1 MSSPVENFERYLS
14 KIIPS
19 FTPFDFRDKK
29 LNLQT
34 HVVYFLNRTQRIFK
48 WSNLPDTIPQR
59 MLESYLQ
66 INGNT
71 CFYKYNDSLFVFVGG
86 RGGEPDMY
94 YRPTIYTISNPAL
107 NLSVNAKI
115 DTDCIVMP
123 NDSYYYGLIPLI
135 TQYVTLMCENE
146 LSMFMNIV
154 QSRMTSLISADND
167 KTYESAKAYID
178 DIVKGKLGVI
188 ADSQFF
194 DGIKT
199 QPYQNNSVHTLTDLI
214 ESQQYLKASLFNE
227 LGLQANYNMKRESI
241 NSNEAQLNEQSL
253 LPLIDDMLFCRQSY
267 AQKVNDMFGTNISVT
282 FDSAWTDTQEKAGDN
297 IETDT
302 SD

>member
-1 MSSPVENFERYLS
+1 MSNNPVENFERYLS

-19 FTPFDFRDKK
+19 FEPFDYRDKK

-34 HVVYFLNRTQRIFK
+34 HLAYFLNRTQRIFK

-71 CFYKYNDSLFVFVGG
+71 CFYKYNDGMYVFVGG
-86 RGGEPDMY
+86 RGGEPDVY

-115 DTDCIVMP
+115 DIDCVVMP

-154 QSRMTSLISADND
+154 QSRMTSLISADDD

-188 ADSQFF
+188 SSSQFF
-194 DGIKT
+194 EGIKT
-199 QPYQNNSVHTLTDLI
+199 QPYQSNSVHTLTDLI

-241 NSNEAQLNEQSL
+241 NSNEAQLNEQAL

-267 AQKVNDMFGTNISVT
+267 AQKVNDMFGTDISVT
-282 FDSAWTDTQEKAGDN
+282 FDSAWNDTEKKAGDN
-297 IETDT
+297 I
-302 SD
+302 